1 MRALHAERCKMRKKD
16 DTLRSNLLN
25 LARNI
30 ADEKGIDA
38 INIRAIANKA
48 GVATGTV
55 YNYFSNKDEIL
66 LALTEEYWKQT
77 LIEMKRCI
85 TADSFCEQLQE
96 MFDFLRKQIDQS
108 AGKLMSSLGNM
119 EAAAQERMLSMQSE
133 LASDLILYLEQDN
146 KIREDIW
153 NDAFT
158 KKQFAQ
164 FIMMNMIMLLKMK
177 TPDFEFFIKII
188 KGIIE

>member
-77 LIEMKRCI
+77 LIEMKSRI

-133 LASDLILYLEQDN
+133 LVSDLILYLEQDN

-153 NDAFT
+153 NDTFT

-164 FIMMNMIMLLKMK
+164 FIMMNMIMLLKIK

>member
-1 MRALHAERCKMRKKD
+1 
-16 DTLRSNLLN
+16 
-25 LARNI
+25 
-30 ADEKGIDA
+30 
-38 INIRAIANKA
+38 
-48 GVATGTV
+48 
-55 YNYFSNKDEIL
+55 
-66 LALTEEYWKQT
+66 
-77 LIEMKRCI
+77 
-85 TADSFCEQLQE
+85 
-96 MFDFLRKQIDQS
+96 
-108 AGKLMSSLGNM
+108 MSSLGNM

>member
-1 MRALHAERCKMRKKD
+1 MHALHAERCKMRKKD

-77 LIEMKRCI
+77 LIEMKSRI

-153 NDAFT
+153 NDTFT

-164 FIMMNMIMLLKMK
+164 FIMMNIIMLLKMK

>member
-1 MRALHAERCKMRKKD
+1 MRKKD

-77 LIEMKRCI
+77 LIEMKSRI

-119 EAAAQERMLSMQSE
+119 EAASQERMLSMQSE

-153 NDAFT
+153 NDTFT

-164 FIMMNMIMLLKMK
+164 FIMMNIIMLLKMK

>member
-77 LIEMKRCI
+77 LIEMKSRI

-153 NDAFT
+153 NDTFT

-164 FIMMNMIMLLKMK
+164 FIMMNMIMLLKIK